1 MTPVEPE
8 MNPPFQSIVDTLG
21 FHSPHVDMSDQ
32 IRQTLSAEAVVS
44 TEVPYSRA
52 IDFPS
57 QAADEL
63 VRRSRGTSTIWRVLR
78 KLRDTTPATNNT
90 APTTSIVRRGAPR
103 PTGAGREK
111 IRNNAR
117 G

>member
-1 MTPVEPE
+1 M
-8 MNPPFQSIVDTLG
+8 VDTLG

-32 IRQTLSAEAVVS
+32 IRQTLSGEAVVS

-52 IDFPS
+52 IDFPL

-63 VRRSRGTSTIWRVLR
+63 ARRSRGTSTIWRVLR
-78 KLRDTTPATNNT
+78 KLRETTPATNNT
-90 APTTSIVRRGAPR
+90 APTTSMGRNGAPW
-103 PTGAGREK
+103 PTGAGSEK
-111 IRNNAR
+111 IRNSAS